1 MTRKHYIAIAI
12 ILGRWKGMISEPVFN
27 GIEANFSDLLTKDN
41 NLFDDDK
48 FIDYIDKI
56 AKEWE

>member
-1 MTRKHYIAIAI
+1 MTRKHYIAIAT